1 MQKDCRT
8 ETEMKVTTTRRI
20 GFFEVNENFA
30 LRLKVL
36 LNCLQDA
43 ATVHS
48 QQAGYETRRLM
59 DEQKAWVLHRI
70 AIQVYRPPVCG
81 DEIEVV
87 TWHKGSR
94 GFRSYRD
101 FEIYR
106 NGEKLVA
113 AASLWLFIDLAR
125 KKILRPPQDA
135 GACYGVEKRDA
146 LDMDIN
152 KWKSPQGFD
161 PEAAVTIATRPSDYD
176 PLGHVNNALYFDYLE
191 TLAERVFEKPREM
204 RTVIVQFNKEI
215 PEDVFEVS
223 AGLKKQDAGFIFN
236 VTSEVGVHAAGEFS
250 VSSSQ

>member
-1 MQKDCRT
+1 
-8 ETEMKVTTTRRI
+8 MKITITRRI

-30 LRLKVL
+30 LRLRVL

-48 QQAGYETRRLM
+48 QHAGYETSRLM
-59 DEQKAWVLHRI
+59 EKQKAWVLHRI
-70 AIQVYRPPVCG
+70 AIQVHSPPVCG

-106 NGEKLVA
+106 NGQKLVS

-135 GACYGVEKRDA
+135 GACYGEEKQDA
-146 LDMDIN
+146 LGMDID

-161 PEAAVTIATRPSDYD
+161 PDAVVAIATRPSDYD
-176 PLGHVNNALYFDYLE
+176 PLGHVNNAMYFDYLE
-191 TLAERVFEKPREM
+191 TLVERVFEKPRQM

-215 PEDVFEVS
+215 SADVLEVS
-223 AGLKKQDAGFIFN
+223 AGLKKQDAGFMFN
-236 VTSEVGVHAAGEFS
+236 ITSAVGEHAAGEFS
-250 VSSSQ
+250 ADRGQLTVDG